1 MEKVEKGETGW
12 CRKHPGLDA
21 VAVEASI
28 PSYSGGLSPRASC
41 ARLGAH
47 AAPGAGEGRRACK
60 ALSPRG
66 PASCSEPQIRLLAF
80 ADPGT
85 PSRPAHPC
93 VRGTAPGARG
103 ASCHPAASRLGRAAL
118 PPVQMHADPFAS
130 LEQACC
136 LEKPACTSRA
146 VPRRPCTSGVGEEL
160 APLSADGLLG
170 EEGREEQMLGTF
182 LILTSVPWLLHA
194 GVRIFA
200 KRTSAFGRPRTFRMK
215 SGSTLPNS
223 PVWTTRR
230 TTVCRAG
237 GRVRSASGQLS
248 GSHFSVCG
256 ALRRTEPESQATSP
270 EGKEDVSFPTESVL

>member
-1 MEKVEKGETGW
+1 MDNTEVVVPKAPRARRG
-12 CRKHPGLDA
+12 CRGSLYPFLLGRPL
-21 VAVEASI
+21 
-28 PSYSGGLSPRASC
+28 PRASC

-66 PASCSEPQIRLLAF
+66 TASCSEPQIRLLAF

-85 PSRPAHPC
+85 PSCPAHPC

-103 ASCHPAASRLGRAAL
+103 ASCHPTASRLGRAAL

-146 VPRRPCTSGVGEEL
+146 VPRRPFTSGVGEEL

-182 LILTSVPWLLHA
+182 LILTSVLWLLHT

-200 KRTSAFGRPRTFRMK
+200 KWTSAFGRPRTFRMK

-237 GRVRSASGQLS
+237 GRARSASGPLS

-270 EGKEDVSFPTESVL
+270 KGKEDVSFPTESIL